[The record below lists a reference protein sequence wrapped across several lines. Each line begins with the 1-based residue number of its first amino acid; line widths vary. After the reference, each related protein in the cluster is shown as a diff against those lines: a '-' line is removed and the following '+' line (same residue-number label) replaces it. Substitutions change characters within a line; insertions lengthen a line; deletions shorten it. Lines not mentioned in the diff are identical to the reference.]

1 MKKKIVGGI
10 LLLGVLGIKF
20 YQSIKLRK
28 TQKDL
33 KLKQDI
39 VLKNEEAMSEVLLS
53 LNKQYSD
60 LETTF
65 MAKAYIT
72 DEHLALLDEQ
82 FDTIYELL
90 QLHTESMETLI
101 DENREEITTLYTH
114 LEELAKADESEV

>member
-10 LLLGVLGIKF
+10 LLLSVLGIHF

-39 VLKNEEAMSEVLLS
+39 VLKNEEAMSDVILS

-60 LETTF
+60 LERAF
-65 MAKAYIT
+65 MANAYIT

-82 FDTIYELL
+82 FATIYELL

-114 LEELAKADESEV
+114 LEELAKTNESEV